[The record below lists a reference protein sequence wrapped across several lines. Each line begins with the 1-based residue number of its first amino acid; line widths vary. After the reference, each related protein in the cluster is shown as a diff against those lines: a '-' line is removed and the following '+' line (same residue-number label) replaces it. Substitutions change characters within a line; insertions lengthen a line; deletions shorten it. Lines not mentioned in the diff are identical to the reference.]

1 MLYIHYTEQ
10 VIFLQVPVRYRTI
23 EHFSSKVEWNC
34 RIWIGRGIAYN
45 MFLENF
51 CSRRKGYILL
61 LQQSNM
67 AELSWMKRVDIY
79 REVVPF
85 NTRRPKIQNPKPADA
100 IATSPASSVAV
111 IVEFAFK

>member
-1 MLYIHYTEQ
+1 MLCL
-10 VIFLQVPVRYRTI
+10 VIDLRLLYGAGDFLQVPVRYRTI

-79 REVVPF
+79 RGGCSF
-85 NTRRPKIQNPKPADA
+85 
-100 IATSPASSVAV
+100 
-111 IVEFAFK
+111 